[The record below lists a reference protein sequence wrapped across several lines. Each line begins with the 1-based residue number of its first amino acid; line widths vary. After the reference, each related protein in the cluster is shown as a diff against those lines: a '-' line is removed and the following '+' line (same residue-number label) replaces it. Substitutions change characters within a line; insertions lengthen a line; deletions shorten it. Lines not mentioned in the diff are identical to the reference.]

1 MTATANELTL
11 LTALRL
17 VGAQA
22 SVKDLLDYLPE
33 PTDAGNLSSR
43 LCKARNKGWA
53 TAEMDNG
60 ANRWTLT
67 DAGCALLAALPS
79 GPAAA
84 PEEAPVPAPAV
95 APTPEPQPAHWH
107 SVITAELAAMR
118 GYPLE
123 RSREAVWLLRA
134 LGDFL
139 QGDAPPLYTELHR
152 IATWIDRH
160 NARTAPE
167 PA

>member
-11 LTALRL
+11 LNALRL

-33 PTDAGNLSSR
+33 PADAGNLSSR

-60 ANRWTLT
+60 VNRWTLT

-79 GPAAA
+79 GSAAA
-84 PEEAPVPAPAV
+84 PEAPVPVPV
-95 APTPEPQPAHWH
+95 ASPEPQPIHWY
-107 SVITAELAAMR
+107 SAVAAELAR
-118 GYPLE
+118 LQR
-123 RSREAVWLLRA
+123 RSLDRSSEATWLLRA
-134 LGDFL
+134 LGDHH
-139 QGDAPPLYTELHR
+139 QADAPMIRDELHR
-152 IATWIDRH
+152 IADWIDRH
-160 NARTAPE
+160 SARTTPE
-167 PA
+167 AA

>member
-11 LTALRL
+11 LNALRL

-53 TAEMDNG
+53 TAEMENG

-79 GPAAA
+79 GSAAE
-84 PEEAPVPAPAV
+84 PEAPVPVAAPEAQPIHWYSAV
-95 APTPEPQPAHWH
+95 A
-107 SVITAELAAMR
+107 AELSR
-118 GYPLE
+118 LQRRSLE
-123 RSREAVWLLRA
+123 RSSEATWLLRA
-134 LGDFL
+134 LGDYH
-139 QGDAPPLYTELHR
+139 QADAPMIRDELHR
-152 IATWIDRH
+152 IADWIDRH
-160 NARTAPE
+160 GARTSPE
-167 PA
+167 AA